1 MFSPWSFAKIYA
13 WLEFECQL
21 LAFTCHNVTVW
32 GWYWRVSFVNNDQG
46 CKVMF
51 LTNENKNHESCTKN
65 NREYDEVE
73 LRYFMK
79 NLFYLL
85 IFILQLVF
93 EL

>member
-1 MFSPWSFAKIYA
+1 
-13 WLEFECQL
+13 
-21 LAFTCHNVTVW
+21 
-32 GWYWRVSFVNNDQG
+32 
-46 CKVMF
+46 MF
-51 LTNENKNHESCTKN
+51 LTNANKNHESFTKN

-85 IFILQLVF
+85 IFNLQLVF